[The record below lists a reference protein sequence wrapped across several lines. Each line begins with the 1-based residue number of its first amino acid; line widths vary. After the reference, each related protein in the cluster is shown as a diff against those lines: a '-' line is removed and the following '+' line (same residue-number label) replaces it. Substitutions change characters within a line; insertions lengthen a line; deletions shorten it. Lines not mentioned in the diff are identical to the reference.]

1 MPLIL
6 RENSFKFN
14 GKHYPKTQ
22 GIAMSRKMAV
32 AFAVIFMGHIEN
44 VAKEIVPDSLKS
56 AQRERKMCKTLIQ
69 DQRQQLPV

>member
-1 MPLIL
+1 M
-6 RENSFKFN
+6 
-14 GKHYPKTQ
+14 G
-22 GIAMSRKMAV
+22 RKMAV
-32 AFAVIFMGHIEN
+32 AFAVIFMEHIEN